1 MVDKRLFTL
10 VPGVRK
16 LVVGKIVFLWIGL
29 LADIALAA
37 SIVGIVAPLVRYAGN
52 DLAFAADVTE
62 FWTSVVMFLV
72 IAVVR
77 FVAHRLATKLGT
89 LAAERVKLGLRSAL
103 YRKMLSLGPSY
114 AQHTRTSDIVQLTGE
129 GVDQVQSFFESFLPQ
144 LGFAILAPLTLFA
157 VIAPINMPTAVTLLV
172 CAPLI
177 VIIVGL
183 IAMRTAKTFRKYW
196 GKYTDM
202 GAVFLDDLQ
211 GLETLKTFDADGRAA
226 EKMNREA
233 EEFRVMTMRVLQ
245 IQLRSLT
252 AMDVVAYGGAAAGIF
267 VAVWQFMHGGNQAF
281 GDLLVSE
288 PRLADPLLG
297 LSGVLFVILM
307 AVDFFLPLRQL
318 GSYFHVAM
326 NGMTS
331 SKRIFALLDVPG
343 PTYGT
348 QTLPA
353 VADLGVRAEA
363 LGFSYGDDNA
373 TPALRDVTLTMP
385 ARSLTAIVGA
395 SGSGKSTLA
404 ALISG
409 ELEGYTGSLR
419 FADGGKTVELRDCS
433 EDALMHA
440 VSIVGARSHLFAETL
455 RDNLLM
461 ANPNATDEELRRVL
475 ADAHILDFVDAQP
488 DGLDMRIEQD
498 AANLSGGQ
506 RQRIAVARALLRDTP
521 IMIFD
526 EATSSVDADSERLI
540 METVHKLA
548 EEKTVLLITHRLA
561 DAVAADD
568 IAVFADGACVEHG
581 THDELIAVDGTY
593 ATMFRAQTDVERVG
607 KRTGHAGIRYAQ
619 SAAEQLTEQTR
630 AAKGAGSVSPA
641 AAAASMPDK
650 SAKTDAP
657 REMSAMR
664 LIERLLGQVGS
675 LRPLMVVACAFGTLG
690 HVAATFLPVFGTMA
704 LFAAFG
710 KPVWGMSAGWAL
722 VLMVVCALIRGAMR
736 YCEQYMNHN
745 LAFRLLALFRAKMFA
760 ALRRL
765 APAKLAGK
773 GKGDLISM
781 VTTDVELLEIFFA
794 HTISPTVIAISTTLI
809 YTVALLF
816 LSPWFALLLVVAH
829 LFIGVVVPK
838 LFAGAL
844 HGVGGRIRRESA
856 RLDDMVLDDMHGLEQ
871 IIRFGQGEARLSR
884 IERSSRALWAQRVE
898 LSARNATYGGL
909 DHVIIVL
916 VSACAAFLTLALALT
931 TNADMASAVTALVLV
946 VSSFG
951 PTLALSA
958 LPASLTQ
965 TFASARRLFAL
976 TDETP
981 AVVERGT
988 LAPQYDGM
996 RMDDVTFAYDSAA
1009 SPVLD
1014 DVTLDVPVSGILGLQ
1029 GPSGRGKSTMLKLLM
1044 RYWDPQSGVI
1054 TLSGD
1059 ALPSVDAHTRRRLQ
1073 TMMSQETYLF
1083 DGSIANNLR
1092 IAKPD
1097 ANDDEIREALRKASA
1112 LQLVESLPQGVETSV
1127 GELGGRLSEGERQ
1140 RIGLARMF
1148 LRDARLYLFDEPTSR
1163 LDSLNEAYILQS
1175 INGLVEESG
1184 AAVVLVSHR
1193 ESTMKIADEVRVV

>member
-62 FWTSVVMFLV
+62 FWLSVVVFLV

-211 GLETLKTFDADGRAA
+211 GLETLKTFDADERAA
-226 EKMNREA
+226 ERMNREA
-233 EEFRVMTMRVLQ
+233 EEFRVMTMHVLQ

-343 PTYGT
+343 PQYGT

-353 VADLGVRAEA
+353 GADLGVRAES
-363 LGFSYGDDNA
+363 LGFAYGEDDSK
-373 TPALRDVTLTMP
+373 PALHDVTLTMP
-385 ARSLTAIVGA
+385 ARSLTAIVGE

-404 ALISG
+404 ALVAG

-419 FADGGKTVELRDCS
+419 FVDGGVTVELRDCS

-440 VSIVGARSHLFAETL
+440 VSIVGARSHLFAGTL

-461 ANPNATDEELRRVL
+461 AKPDATDEELRRAL
-475 ADAHILDFVDAQP
+475 ADAHILDFIDAQP

-540 METVHKLA
+540 METVHRLA
-548 EEKTVLLITHRLA
+548 KHKTVLLITHRLA

-568 IAVFADGACVEHG
+568 IAVFADGGCVEIG
-581 THDELIAVDGTY
+581 THDALIAADGVY
-593 ATMFRAQTDVERVG
+593 AMMFRAQQDVERVG
-607 KRTGHAGIRYAQ
+607 KRKEHSGIRYAQ
-619 SAAEQLTEQTR
+619 NPTPQSRAAESDGSDSPAVTAQ
-630 AAKGAGSVSPA
+630 AAK
-641 AAAASMPDK
+641 
-650 SAKTDAP
+650 KTTP
-657 REMSAMR
+657 HEEMSTMR
-664 LIERLLGQVGS
+664 LIGRLLGQVGS
-675 LRPLMVVACAFGTLG
+675 LRTLMVVACVFGTLG

-710 KPVWGMSAGWAL
+710 RPVWGMSAGWAL
-722 VLMVVCALIRGAMR
+722 ALMIVCALIRGAMR

-773 GKGDLISM
+773 GKGDLVSM

-844 HGVGGRIRRESA
+844 HGVGGRIRKESA

-871 IIRFGQGEARLSR
+871 IIRFDQGEARLSR

-916 VSACAAFLTLALALT
+916 VSAAAAFLTLALALT
-931 TNADMASAVTALVLV
+931 TTADMAAAVTALVLV

-976 TDETP
+976 MDETP
-981 AVVERGT
+981 AIVERGA

-996 RMDDVTFAYDSAA
+996 RMDGVTFAYGDGA
-1009 SPVLD
+1009 PVLD

-1044 RYWDPQSGVI
+1044 RYWDPQSGAV

-1059 ALPSVDAHTRRRLQ
+1059 TLPAVDAHARRRLQ

-1083 DGSIANNLR
+1083 DDTIAGNLR

-1097 ANDDEIREALRKASA
+1097 ASDDELHRALEQASIAA
-1112 LQLVESLPQGVETSV
+1112 LVDDLPDGMETRV
-1127 GELGGRLSEGERQ
+1127 GELGDRLSEGERQ

-1148 LRDARLYLFDEPTSR
+1148 LRDASLYLCDEPTSR

-1175 INGLVEESG
+1175 INALVEERD

-1193 ESTMKIADEVRVV
+1193 DSTMRIADETLRM

>member
-1 MVDKRLFTL
+1 MIDKRLFTL

-16 LVVGKIVFLWIGL
+16 LVIGKIVFLWIGL

-37 SIVGIVAPLVRYAGN
+37 SIVGIVAPLVRYSGDAR
-52 DLAFAADVTE
+52 AFAADVTE
-62 FWTSVVMFLV
+62 FWSSVFVFLV

-77 FVAHRLATKLGT
+77 FAAHRFATKLGT

-114 AQHTRTSDIVQLTGE
+114 AQHTRTSDVVQLTGE

-281 GDLLVSE
+281 GNLLVSE

-343 PTYGT
+343 PQYGT

-353 VADLGVRAEA
+353 GADLGVRAES
-363 LGFSYGDDNA
+363 LGFAYGEDDA
-373 TPALRDVTLTMP
+373 KPALHDVTLTMP
-385 ARSLTAIVGA
+385 ARSLTAIVGE

-404 ALISG
+404 ALIAG

-419 FADGGKTVELRDCS
+419 FVDGGATVELRDCS
-433 EDALMHA
+433 EDALMRA
-440 VSIVGARSHLFAETL
+440 VSIVGARSHLFAGTL

-461 ANPNATDEELRRVL
+461 AKPDATDEELRRAL
-475 ADAHILDFVDAQP
+475 ADAHILDFIDAQP

-548 EEKTVLLITHRLA
+548 EHKTVLLITHRLA
-561 DAVAADD
+561 DAIAADT
-568 IAVFADGACVEHG
+568 IAVFAEGGCVETD
-581 THDELIAVDGTY
+581 THDALIAADGVY
-593 ATMFRAQTDVERVG
+593 ATMFRTQQDVEQVG
-607 KRTGHAGIRYAQ
+607 KRKEHADIRYAQ
-619 SAAEQLTEQTR
+619 NLTEQSR
-630 AAKGAGSVSPA
+630 AAEADGSDDPA
-641 AAAASMPDK
+641 ATTQAAK
-650 SAKTDAP
+650 KNAP
-657 REMSAMR
+657 HEEISTMR
-664 LIERLLGQVGS
+664 LIGRLLGQVGS
-675 LRPLMVVACAFGTLG
+675 LRPLMIVACVFGTLG

-710 KPVWGMSAGWAL
+710 RPVWGMSAGWAL
-722 VLMVVCALIRGAMR
+722 ALMIVCALIRGAMR

-773 GKGDLISM
+773 GKGDLVSM

-844 HGVGGRIRRESA
+844 HGVGGRIRKESA

-976 TDETP
+976 MDETP
-981 AVVERGT
+981 AVVEHGT

-996 RMDDVTFAYDSAA
+996 RMDGVTFAYDSAA

-1044 RYWDPQSGVI
+1044 RYWDPQSGAV

-1059 ALPSVDAHTRRRLQ
+1059 ALPDVDAHTRRKLQ

-1083 DGSIANNLR
+1083 DGTIADNLR
-1092 IAKPD
+1092 IAAPD
-1097 ANDDEIREALRKASA
+1097 ATEDDIREALRKASV
-1112 LQLVESLPQGVETSV
+1112 LQLVNTLPQDVETPV

>member
-16 LVVGKIVFLWIGL
+16 LVIGKIVFLWIGL

-37 SIVGIVAPLVRYAGN
+37 SIVGIIAPLVRYAG
-52 DLAFAADVTE
+52 DDHMLAAQI
-62 FWTSVVMFLV
+62 WTAVAVFLV

-77 FVAHRLATKLGT
+77 LVAHRFATKLGT
-89 LAAERVKLGLRSAL
+89 LAAERVKLGLRSTL

-114 AQHTRTSDIVQLTGE
+114 AQHTRTSDVVQLAGE
-129 GVDQVQSFFESFLPQ
+129 GVDQVQSFFELFLPQ

-196 GKYTDM
+196 DKYTDM
-202 GAVFLDDLQ
+202 GSVFLDDLQ

-226 EKMNREA
+226 GKMNREA

-281 GDLLVSE
+281 GNLLGSS
-288 PRLADPLLG
+288 PHLADPLLG
-297 LSGVLFVILM
+297 LFGVLFVILM

-331 SKRIFALLDVPG
+331 SKRIFALLDVPE
-343 PTYGT
+343 PRYGT
-348 QTLPA
+348 RTLPA
-353 VADLGVRAEA
+353 GADLGVRAES
-363 LGFSYGDDNA
+363 LGFAYGEDDA
-373 TPALRDVTLTMP
+373 KPALRDVTLTMP
-385 ARSLTAIVGA
+385 ARSLTAIVGE

-404 ALISG
+404 ALVAG

-419 FADGGKTVELRDCS
+419 FVDGGATVELRDCS

-440 VSIVGARSHLFAETL
+440 VSIVGARSHLFAGTL

-461 ANPNATDEELRRVL
+461 AKPDAADEELRRAL

-488 DGLDMRIEQD
+488 DGLDMRIEQG

-540 METVHKLA
+540 MKTVHKLA
-548 EEKTVLLITHRLA
+548 ANKTVLLITHRLA
-561 DAVAADD
+561 DAIAADR
-568 IAVFADGACVEHG
+568 IAVFADGGCVETG
-581 THDELIAVDGTY
+581 THDAFITADGVY
-593 ATMFRAQTDVERVG
+593 ATMFRTQQDVEQVG
-607 KRTGHAGIRYAQ
+607 KRKEHAGIRYAQ
-619 SAAEQLTEQTR
+619 DTATQHMSAQNMPAQHSV
-630 AAKGAGSVSPA
+630 AAKQ
-641 AAAASMPDK
+641 
-650 SAKTDAP
+650 DAP
-657 REMSAMR
+657 HERTSTMR
-664 LIERLLGQVGS
+664 LIGRLLGQVGS
-675 LRPLMVVACAFGTLG
+675 LRPLMIVACVFGTLG

-704 LFAAFG
+704 LFAAYG
-710 KPVWGMSAGWAL
+710 RPVWGMSAGWAL
-722 VLMVVCALIRGAMR
+722 ALMVVCALIRGAMR

-773 GKGDLISM
+773 GKGDLVSM

-829 LFIGVVVPK
+829 LLIGVVVPK

-844 HGVGGRIRRESA
+844 HGVGGRIRKESA
-856 RLDDMVLDDMHGLEQ
+856 RLNDMVLDDMHGLEQ

-916 VSACAAFLTLALALT
+916 VSAAAAFLTLALALT
-931 TNADMASAVTALVLV
+931 TNADMTAAVTALVLV

-976 TDETP
+976 MDETP
-981 AVVERGT
+981 AVVEHGT

-1044 RYWDPQSGVI
+1044 RYWDPQSGAV

-1059 ALPSVDAHTRRRLQ
+1059 TLPTVDAHARRRLQ
-1073 TMMSQETYLF
+1073 TMMSQEAYLF
-1083 DGSIANNLR
+1083 DGTIADNLR
-1092 IAKPD
+1092 IAAPEASD
-1097 ANDDEIREALRKASA
+1097 GEIREALRKASV
-1112 LQLVESLPQGVETSV
+1112 LRLVDSLPQGVETPV

>member
-10 VPGVRK
+10 VPGVRR
-16 LVVGKIVFLWIGL
+16 LVIAKIVWLWVGL

-37 SIVGIVAPLVRYAGN
+37 SLVMIVAPLVGRHGP
-52 DLAFAADVTE
+52 
-62 FWTSVVMFLV
+62 
-72 IAVVR
+72 IAVPASDIWAWIAVFAVTAIIR
-77 FVAHRLATKLGT
+77 FVAHRFATALGT

-114 AQHTRTSDIVQLTGE
+114 AQHTRTSDVVQLTGE

-281 GDLLVSE
+281 GNLLVSE

-343 PTYGT
+343 PQYGT

-353 VADLGVRAEA
+353 GADLGVRAES
-363 LGFSYGDDNA
+363 LGFAYGEDDA
-373 TPALRDVTLTMP
+373 KPALHDVTLTMP
-385 ARSLTAIVGA
+385 ARSLTAIVGE

-404 ALISG
+404 ALIAG

-419 FADGGKTVELRDCS
+419 FVDGGATVELRDCS
-433 EDALMHA
+433 EDALMRA
-440 VSIVGARSHLFAETL
+440 VSIVGARSHLFAGTL

-461 ANPNATDEELRRVL
+461 AKPDATDEELRRAL
-475 ADAHILDFVDAQP
+475 ADAHILDFIDAQP

-548 EEKTVLLITHRLA
+548 EHKTVLLITHRLA
-561 DAVAADD
+561 DAIAADT
-568 IAVFADGACVEHG
+568 IAVFAEGGCVETD
-581 THDELIAVDGTY
+581 THDALIAADGVY
-593 ATMFRAQTDVERVG
+593 ATMFRTQQDVEQVG
-607 KRTGHAGIRYAQ
+607 KRKEHADIRYAQ
-619 SAAEQLTEQTR
+619 NLTEQSR
-630 AAKGAGSVSPA
+630 AAEADGSDDPA
-641 AAAASMPDK
+641 ATTQAAK
-650 SAKTDAP
+650 KNAP
-657 REMSAMR
+657 HEEISTMR
-664 LIERLLGQVGS
+664 LIGRLLGQVGS
-675 LRPLMVVACAFGTLG
+675 LRPLMIVACVFGTLG

-710 KPVWGMSAGWAL
+710 RPVWGMSAGWAL
-722 VLMVVCALIRGAMR
+722 ALMIVCALIRGAMR

-773 GKGDLISM
+773 GKGDLVSM

-844 HGVGGRIRRESA
+844 HGVGGRIRKESA

-976 TDETP
+976 MDETP
-981 AVVERGT
+981 AVVEHGT

-996 RMDDVTFAYDSAA
+996 RMDGVTFAYDSAA

-1044 RYWDPQSGVI
+1044 RYWDPQSGAV

-1059 ALPSVDAHTRRRLQ
+1059 ALPDVDAHTRRKLQ

-1083 DGSIANNLR
+1083 DGTIADNLR
-1092 IAKPD
+1092 IAAPD
-1097 ANDDEIREALRKASA
+1097 ATEDDIREALRKASV
-1112 LQLVESLPQGVETSV
+1112 LQLVNTLPQGVDTPV

>member
-16 LVVGKIVFLWIGL
+16 LVIGKIVFLWIGL

-37 SIVGIVAPLVRYAGN
+37 SIVGIIAPLVRYAG
-52 DLAFAADVTE
+52 DDHMLAAQI
-62 FWTSVVMFLV
+62 WTAVAVFLV

-77 FVAHRLATKLGT
+77 FVAHRFATKLGT
-89 LAAERVKLGLRSAL
+89 LAAERVKLGLRSTL

-114 AQHTRTSDIVQLTGE
+114 AQHTRTSDVVQLTGE
-129 GVDQVQSFFESFLPQ
+129 GVDQVQSFFELFLPQ

-202 GAVFLDDLQ
+202 GSVFLDDLQ

-233 EEFRVMTMRVLQ
+233 DEFRVMTMRVLQ

-252 AMDVVAYGGAAAGIF
+252 AMDIVVYGGAAAGIF
-267 VAVWQFMHGGNQAF
+267 VAVWQFMHGGDQVF
-281 GDLLVSE
+281 GNLLGSS
-288 PRLADPLLG
+288 PHLADPLLG
-297 LSGVLFVILM
+297 LFGVLFVILM

-331 SKRIFALLDVPG
+331 SKRIFALLEVPE
-343 PTYGT
+343 PRYGT
-348 QTLPA
+348 RTLPA
-353 VADLGVRAEA
+353 GADLGVRAES
-363 LGFSYGDDNA
+363 LGFAYGEDDA
-373 TPALRDVTLTMP
+373 KPALRDVTLTMP
-385 ARSLTAIVGA
+385 ARSLTAIVGE

-404 ALISG
+404 ALVAG

-419 FADGGKTVELRDCS
+419 FVDGGATVELRDCS

-440 VSIVGARSHLFAETL
+440 VSIVGARSHLFAGTL

-461 ANPNATDEELRRVL
+461 AKPDATDEELRRAL

-540 METVHKLA
+540 METVRKLA
-548 EEKTVLLITHRLA
+548 AHKTVLLITHRLA
-561 DAVAADD
+561 DAIAADR
-568 IAVFADGACVEHG
+568 IAVFADGGCVESG
-581 THDELIAVDGTY
+581 THDELIAADGVY
-593 ATMFRAQTDVERVG
+593 ATMFRTQQDVEQVG
-607 KRTGHAGIRYAQ
+607 KRKEHAGIRYAQ
-619 SAAEQLTEQTR
+619 NLTPQSR
-630 AAKGAGSVSPA
+630 AADADSSDSPA
-641 AAAASMPDK
+641 VTTQAAK
-650 SAKTDAP
+650 QDAP
-657 REMSAMR
+657 HERTSTMR
-664 LIERLLGQVGS
+664 LIGRLLGQVGS
-675 LRPLMVVACAFGTLG
+675 LRPLMIVACVFGTLG

-704 LFAAFG
+704 LFAAYG
-710 KPVWGMSAGWAL
+710 RPVWGMSAGWAL
-722 VLMVVCALIRGAMR
+722 ALMVVCALIRGAMR
-736 YCEQYMNHN
+736 YYEQYMNHN

-773 GKGDLISM
+773 GKGDLVSM

-816 LSPWFALLLVVAH
+816 LSPWFALLLVAAH
-829 LFIGVVVPK
+829 LLIGVVVPK
-838 LFAGAL
+838 LFADSL
-844 HGVGGRIRRESA
+844 HGVGGRIRKESA

-871 IIRFGQGEARLSR
+871 IIRFGQGEERLFR

-916 VSACAAFLTLALALT
+916 VSAVAAFLTLALAMT
-931 TNADMASAVTALVLV
+931 THADMAAAVTALVLV

-976 TDETP
+976 MDETP
-981 AVVERGT
+981 AVVEHGT

-996 RMDDVTFAYDSAA
+996 RMEDVTFAYDSAA
-1009 SPVLD
+1009 APVLD

-1044 RYWDPQSGVI
+1044 RYWDPQSGVV

-1059 ALPSVDAHTRRRLQ
+1059 TLPAVDAHARRRLQ

-1083 DGSIANNLR
+1083 DGTIADNLR
-1092 IAKPD
+1092 IAAPE

-1112 LQLVESLPQGVETSV
+1112 LRLVESLPQGVETPV

>member
-1 MVDKRLFTL
+1 MIDKRLFTL

-16 LVVGKIVFLWIGL
+16 LVIGKIVFLWIGL

-37 SIVGIVAPLVRYAGN
+37 SIVGIVAPLVRYSGDAR
-52 DLAFAADVTE
+52 AFAADVTE
-62 FWTSVVMFLV
+62 FWSSVFVFLV

-77 FVAHRLATKLGT
+77 FAAHRFATKLGT

-114 AQHTRTSDIVQLTGE
+114 AQHTRTSDVVQLTGE

-281 GDLLVSE
+281 GNLLVSE

-343 PTYGT
+343 PQYGT

-353 VADLGVRAEA
+353 GADLGVRAES
-363 LGFSYGDDNA
+363 LGFAYGEDDA
-373 TPALRDVTLTMP
+373 KPALHDVTLTMP
-385 ARSLTAIVGA
+385 ARSLTAIVGE

-404 ALISG
+404 ALIAG

-419 FADGGKTVELRDCS
+419 FVDGGATVELRDCS
-433 EDALMHA
+433 EDALMRA
-440 VSIVGARSHLFAETL
+440 VSIVGARSHLFAGTL

-461 ANPNATDEELRRVL
+461 AKPDATDEELRRAL
-475 ADAHILDFVDAQP
+475 ADAHILDFIDAQP

-548 EEKTVLLITHRLA
+548 EHKTVLLITHRLA
-561 DAVAADD
+561 DAIAADT
-568 IAVFADGACVEHG
+568 IAVFAEGGCVETD
-581 THDELIAVDGTY
+581 THDALIAADGVY
-593 ATMFRAQTDVERVG
+593 ATMFRTQQDVEQVG
-607 KRTGHAGIRYAQ
+607 KRKEHADIRYAQ
-619 SAAEQLTEQTR
+619 NLTEQSR
-630 AAKGAGSVSPA
+630 AAEADGSDDPA
-641 AAAASMPDK
+641 ATTQAAK
-650 SAKTDAP
+650 KNAP
-657 REMSAMR
+657 HEEISTMR
-664 LIERLLGQVGS
+664 LIGRLLGQVGS
-675 LRPLMVVACAFGTLG
+675 LRPLMIVACVFGTLG

-710 KPVWGMSAGWAL
+710 RPVWGMSAGWAL
-722 VLMVVCALIRGAMR
+722 ALMIVCALIRGAMR

-773 GKGDLISM
+773 GKGDLVSM

-844 HGVGGRIRRESA
+844 HGVGGRIRKESA

-976 TDETP
+976 MDETP
-981 AVVERGT
+981 AVVEHGT

-996 RMDDVTFAYDSAA
+996 RMDGVTFAYDSAA

-1044 RYWDPQSGVI
+1044 RYWDPQSGAV

-1059 ALPSVDAHTRRRLQ
+1059 ALPDVDAHTRRKLQ

-1083 DGSIANNLR
+1083 DGTIADNLR
-1092 IAKPD
+1092 IAAPD
-1097 ANDDEIREALRKASA
+1097 ATDDDIREALRKASV
-1112 LQLVESLPQGVETSV
+1112 LQLVNTLPQDVETPV

>member
-1 MVDKRLFTL
+1 MIDKRLFTL
-10 VPGVRK
+10 VPGVRR
-16 LVVGKIVFLWIGL
+16 LFIAKIVWLWVGL

-37 SIVGIVAPLVRYAGN
+37 RLVMIVAPLVGYHG
-52 DLAFAADVTE
+52 
-62 FWTSVVMFLV
+62 S
-72 IAVVR
+72 IAVVVSDIWMWVAVFIVVAIVR
-77 FVAHRLATKLGT
+77 FVAHRFATALGT
-89 LAAERVKLGLRSAL
+89 KAAERVKLGLRSAL
-103 YRKMLSLGPSY
+103 YRKMLRLGPSY
-114 AQHTRTSDIVQLTGE
+114 AQHTRTSDVVQLTGE
-129 GVDQVQSFFESFLPQ
+129 GVDQIQSFFELFLPQ
-144 LGFAILAPLTLFA
+144 LGYAILAPLTLFA

-211 GLETLKTFDADGRAA
+211 GLETLKTFDADDRAA

-267 VAVWQFMHGGNQAF
+267 VAVWQFMHAGHSAF
-281 GDLLVSE
+281 GVLPDACSVFDG
-288 PRLADPLLG
+288 PVLG
-297 LSGVLFVILM
+297 VAGVLFVILM
-307 AVDFFLPLRQL
+307 SVDFFLPLRQL

-331 SKRIFALLDVPG
+331 SKRIFALLDIPE
-343 PTYGT
+343 PAYGT
-348 QTLPA
+348 KALPA
-353 VADLGVRAEA
+353 HGTFGVRARV
-363 LGFSYGDDNA
+363 LGFAYQDTEGA
-373 TPALRDVTLTMP
+373 QALKDVTIDVP
-385 ARSLTAIVGA
+385 ERSLTAIVGE
-395 SGSGKSTLA
+395 SGSGKSTFA
-404 ALISG
+404 ALVAG
-409 ELEGYTGSLR
+409 ELEGYTGSLAFVDNR
-419 FADGGKTVELRDCS
+419 GTYELKDCS
-433 EDALMHA
+433 ENALINA
-440 VSIVGARSHLFAETL
+440 VSIVGARSHLFTGTL

-461 ANPNATDEELRRVL
+461 AKPDADDGELRRAL
-475 ADAHILDFVDAQP
+475 ADAHILDFVDVQP
-488 DGLDMRIEQD
+488 AGLDMRIEQD

-506 RQRIAVARALLRDTP
+506 RQRIAVALALLRDTP
-521 IMIFD
+521 VMVFD

-540 METVHKLA
+540 IETVHKLA
-548 EEKTVLLITHRLA
+548 AHKTVLLITHRLA
-561 DAVAADD
+561 DAVDADR
-568 IAVFADGACVEHG
+568 IIVFDGGTCVETG
-581 THDELIAVDGTY
+581 THAELANAGSTY
-593 ATMFRAQTDVERVG
+593 ATMFRAQMDVERVG
-607 KRTGHAGIRYAQ
+607 KRDGAHTGIRYASQ
-619 SAAEQLTEQTR
+619 DADVRMR
-630 AAKGAGSVSPA
+630 ADVSGTGASETTA
-641 AAAASMPDK
+641 DADARATAHEDMPTSK
-650 SAKTDAP
+650 
-657 REMSAMR
+657 
-664 LIERLLGQVGS
+664 LIGRLLGQVGA
-675 LRPLMVVACAFGTLG
+675 LRPLMIIACVFGTIG
-690 HVAATFLPVFGTMA
+690 HVAATFLPVFGTIA

-710 KPVWGMSAGWAL
+710 RPVWGMSVGWAL
-722 VLMVVCALIRGAMR
+722 ALMVVCALIRGAMR

-745 LAFRLLALFRAKMFA
+745 LAFRLLALFRGKMFA

-773 GKGDLISM
+773 GKGDLVSM
-781 VTTDVELLEIFFA
+781 VTTDVEFLEIFFA

-816 LSPWFALLLVVAH
+816 LSPWFALLLVIAH
-829 LFIGVVVPK
+829 LLIGVVVPK

-844 HGVGGRIRRESA
+844 HGVGARLREESA
-856 RLDDMVLDDMHGLEQ
+856 KLDDIVLDDMHGLEQ
-871 IIRFGQGEARLSR
+871 IIRFGQGETRLAR
-884 IERSSRALWAQRVE
+884 IDASSRALWKQRVE
-898 LSARNATYGGL
+898 LSARNATYGGI
-909 DHVIIVL
+909 DHVIIVF
-916 VSACAAFLTLALALT
+916 VSAAAAFLTLALALT
-931 TNADMASAVTALVLV
+931 TDADIAAAVTALALV

-951 PTLALSA
+951 PTLALSV

-976 TDETP
+976 MDEAP

-988 LAPQYDGM
+988 DVVDYDGM
-996 RMDDVTFAYDSAA
+996 RMSDVTFGYGDA
-1009 SPVLD
+1009 PVLD

-1044 RYWDPQSGVI
+1044 RYWDPQSGVVA
-1054 TLSGD
+1054 LSGD
-1059 ALPSVDAHTRRRLQ
+1059 ALPDVDAHTRRRLQ

-1083 DGSIANNLR
+1083 DGTIADNLR
-1092 IAKPD
+1092 IAAPGATD
-1097 ANDDEIREALRKASA
+1097 GDIREALRKASV
-1112 LQLVESLPQGVETSV
+1112 LGLVDTLPQGIDTPV

>member
-16 LVVGKIVFLWIGL
+16 LVIGKIVFLWIGL

-37 SIVGIVAPLVRYAGN
+37 SIVGIVAPLVRYSGDAR
-52 DLAFAADVTE
+52 AFAEDVTE
-62 FWTSVVMFLV
+62 FWSSVVVFLV

-77 FVAHRLATKLGT
+77 FVAHGFATKLGT

-114 AQHTRTSDIVQLTGE
+114 AQHTRTSDVVQLTGE

-211 GLETLKTFDADGRAA
+211 GLETLKTFDADERAA
-226 EKMNREA
+226 ERMNREA
-233 EEFRVMTMRVLQ
+233 EEFRVMTMHVLQ

-343 PTYGT
+343 PQYGT

-353 VADLGVRAEA
+353 GADLGVRAES
-363 LGFSYGDDNA
+363 LGFAYGEDDSK
-373 TPALRDVTLTMP
+373 PALHDVTLTMA

-404 ALISG
+404 ALVAG

-419 FADGGKTVELRDCS
+419 FVDGGATVELRDCS

-440 VSIVGARSHLFAETL
+440 VSIVGARSHLFAGTL

-461 ANPNATDEELRRVL
+461 AKPDATDEELRRAL
-475 ADAHILDFVDAQP
+475 ADAHILDFIDAQP

-540 METVHKLA
+540 METVHRLA
-548 EEKTVLLITHRLA
+548 KHKTVLLITHRLA

-568 IAVFADGACVEHG
+568 IAVFGVVAVGQGEQDRVAGGAFHERADGAFVGAPADQVALPMAGHG
-581 THDELIAVDGTY
+581 PVGDLGGPFVDHDHRFAKARTPASPLAARAAHGAAPSQRLGEILSQFARALHVDGLVDRLV
-593 ATMFRAQTDVERVG
+593 ACSHGFIIGEVEEHAPADLFGAPVAFQSGGHVSRAGRCRVG
-607 KRTGHAGIRYAQ
+607 SCAAWAPACGRWRARPRRPGPGRRSRCARPRSS
-619 SAAEQLTEQTR
+619 SAPIWR
-630 AAKGAGSVSPA
+630 AW
-641 AAAASMPDK
+641 
-650 SAKTDAP
+650 
-657 REMSAMR
+657 RR
-664 LIERLLGQVGS
+664 HRHGS
-675 LRPLMVVACAFGTLG
+675 LPCAQRTNPPTASRRPGARACGPDARPLPCA
-690 HVAATFLPVFGTMA
+690 
-704 LFAAFG
+704 
-710 KPVWGMSAGWAL
+710 
-722 VLMVVCALIRGAMR
+722 
-736 YCEQYMNHN
+736 
-745 LAFRLLALFRAKMFA
+745 
-760 ALRRL
+760 
-765 APAKLAGK
+765 
-773 GKGDLISM
+773 D
-781 VTTDVELLEIFFA
+781 
-794 HTISPTVIAISTTLI
+794 
-809 YTVALLF
+809 
-816 LSPWFALLLVVAH
+816 
-829 LFIGVVVPK
+829 
-838 LFAGAL
+838 
-844 HGVGGRIRRESA
+844 
-856 RLDDMVLDDMHGLEQ
+856 
-871 IIRFGQGEARLSR
+871 
-884 IERSSRALWAQRVE
+884 
-898 LSARNATYGGL
+898 
-909 DHVIIVL
+909 
-916 VSACAAFLTLALALT
+916 
-931 TNADMASAVTALVLV
+931 
-946 VSSFG
+946 
-951 PTLALSA
+951 
-958 LPASLTQ
+958 
-965 TFASARRLFAL
+965 
-976 TDETP
+976 
-981 AVVERGT
+981 
-988 LAPQYDGM
+988 
-996 RMDDVTFAYDSAA
+996 
-1009 SPVLD
+1009 
-1014 DVTLDVPVSGILGLQ
+1014 
-1029 GPSGRGKSTMLKLLM
+1029 
-1044 RYWDPQSGVI
+1044 
-1054 TLSGD
+1054 
-1059 ALPSVDAHTRRRLQ
+1059 
-1073 TMMSQETYLF
+1073 
-1083 DGSIANNLR
+1083 
-1092 IAKPD
+1092 
-1097 ANDDEIREALRKASA
+1097 
-1112 LQLVESLPQGVETSV
+1112 
-1127 GELGGRLSEGERQ
+1127 
-1140 RIGLARMF
+1140 
-1148 LRDARLYLFDEPTSR
+1148 
-1163 LDSLNEAYILQS
+1163 
-1175 INGLVEESG
+1175 
-1184 AAVVLVSHR
+1184 
-1193 ESTMKIADEVRVV
+1193 

>member
-37 SIVGIVAPLVRYAGN
+37 SIVGIIAPLVRYAGN

-62 FWTSVVMFLV
+62 FWLSVVVFLV

-267 VAVWQFMHGGNQAF
+267 VAVWQFMCGGNQAF

-353 VADLGVRAEA
+353 DTDLGVRAEA
-363 LGFSYGDDNA
+363 LGFAYGSDDTA
-373 TPALRDVTLTMP
+373 KSALHDVTLTMA

-404 ALISG
+404 ALIAG
-409 ELEGYTGSLR
+409 ELEGYSGSLR
-419 FADGGKTVELRDCS
+419 FVAGDTTVELRDCS

-440 VSIVGARSHLFAETL
+440 VSIVGARSHLFAGTL

-461 ANPNATDEELRRVL
+461 AKPDATDDELRRAL
-475 ADAHILDFVDAQP
+475 ADAHILDFIDAQP

-548 EEKTVLLITHRLA
+548 AHKTVLLITHRLA

-568 IAVFADGACVEHG
+568 IAVFADGGCVEIG
-581 THDELIAVDGTY
+581 THDELIAADGTY
-593 ATMFRAQTDVERVG
+593 ATMFRVQTDVERVG
-607 KRTGHAGIRYAQ
+607 KRRRHTGIRYAQ
-619 SAAEQLTEQTR
+619 SAVEQHVAKSGGS
-630 AAKGAGSVSPA
+630 AAVASTPA
-641 AAAASMPDK
+641 AERTDQSEQQ
-650 SAKTDAP
+650 DAP
-657 REMSAMR
+657 REMSTMR
-664 LIERLLGQVGS
+664 LIGRLLGQVGS
-675 LRPLMVVACAFGTLG
+675 LRPLMVVACVFGTLG

-710 KPVWGMSAGWAL
+710 RPVWGMSVGWAL
-722 VLMVVCALIRGAMR
+722 ALMVICALIRGAMR

-773 GKGDLISM
+773 GKGDLVSM

-844 HGVGGRIRRESA
+844 HGVGGRIRKESA

-909 DHVIIVL
+909 DHAIIVL
-916 VSACAAFLTLALALT
+916 VSAAAAFLTLALALT

-976 TDETP
+976 MDETP
-981 AVVERGT
+981 AVVEHGT

-996 RMDDVTFAYDSAA
+996 RMDGVTFAYGDGA
-1009 SPVLD
+1009 PVLN

-1044 RYWDPQSGVI
+1044 RYWDPQSGAV

-1059 ALPSVDAHTRRRLQ
+1059 ALPAVDAHARRRLQ

-1083 DGSIANNLR
+1083 DGTIADNLR
-1092 IAKPD
+1092 ISAPEASD
-1097 ANDDEIREALRKASA
+1097 GEIREALRKASV
-1112 LQLVESLPQGVETSV
+1112 LRLVESLPQGVETPV

>member
-16 LVVGKIVFLWIGL
+16 LVIGKVVFLWIGL

-37 SIVGIVAPLVRYAGN
+37 SIVGIVASLVRYAGN
-52 DLAFAADVTE
+52 DPAFAADVTE
-62 FWTSVVMFLV
+62 LWPSVVMFLV

-77 FVAHRLATKLGT
+77 FVAHGFAMKLGT

-114 AQHTRTSDIVQLTGE
+114 AQHTRTSDVVQLTGE

-157 VIAPINMPTAVTLLV
+157 VIAPVNMPTAVTLLV

-281 GDLLVSE
+281 GDLFVST

-331 SKRIFALLDVPG
+331 SKRIFALLDVPE
-343 PTYGT
+343 PQYGA

-353 VADLGVRAEA
+353 GADLGVRAES
-363 LGFSYGDDNA
+363 LGFAYGEDDA
-373 TPALRDVTLTMP
+373 KPALHDVTLTMP
-385 ARSLTAIVGA
+385 ARSLTAIVGE

-404 ALISG
+404 ALVAG

-419 FADGGKTVELRDCS
+419 FVDGNATVELRDCS

-440 VSIVGARSHLFAETL
+440 VSIVGARSHLFAGTL

-461 ANPNATDEELRRVL
+461 AKPDATDEELRRAL
-475 ADAHILDFVDAQP
+475 ADAHILDFIDAQS
-488 DGLDMRIEQD
+488 DGLDMRVEQD

-506 RQRIAVARALLRDTP
+506 RQRVAVARALLLDTP

-548 EEKTVLLITHRLA
+548 EHKTVLLITHRLA
-561 DAVAADD
+561 DAVAADN
-568 IAVFADGACVEHG
+568 IAVFADGGCVETG
-581 THDELIAVDGTY
+581 AHDALIAADGVY
-593 ATMFRAQTDVERVG
+593 ATMFRTQQDVEQVG
-607 KRTGHAGIRYAQ
+607 KRKEYAGIRYAQ
-619 SAAEQLTEQTR
+619 DMTAQSRAVQADGSDSPAPTTQ
-630 AAKGAGSVSPA
+630 AAK
-641 AAAASMPDK
+641 K
-650 SAKTDAP
+650 DAP
-657 REMSAMR
+657 HEEMSTMR
-664 LIERLLGQVGS
+664 LIGRLLGQVGS
-675 LRPLMVVACAFGTLG
+675 LRPLMIVACVFGTLG

-710 KPVWGMSAGWAL
+710 RPVWGMGAGWAL
-722 VLMVVCALIRGAMR
+722 ALMIVCALIRGAMR

-773 GKGDLISM
+773 GKGDLVSM

-829 LFIGVVVPK
+829 LLIGVVVPK

-844 HGVGGRIRRESA
+844 HGVGGRIRKESA

-916 VSACAAFLTLALALT
+916 VSAAAAFLTLALALT
-931 TNADMASAVTALVLV
+931 TNADMTAALTALVLV

-976 TDETP
+976 MDETP

-996 RMDDVTFAYDSAA
+996 RMDDVTFAYGDGA
-1009 SPVLD
+1009 PVLD

-1044 RYWDPQSGVI
+1044 RYWDPQSGVV

-1059 ALPSVDAHTRRRLQ
+1059 PLPAVDAHARRRLQ

-1083 DGSIANNLR
+1083 DGTIADNLR
-1092 IAKPD
+1092 IAAPEASD
-1097 ANDDEIREALRKASA
+1097 GEIREALRKASV
-1112 LQLVESLPQGVETSV
+1112 LRLVEGLPQGVGTPV

-1193 ESTMKIADEVRVV
+1193 ESTMKIADEVRVM

>member
-16 LVVGKIVFLWIGL
+16 LVIGKIVFLWIGL

-37 SIVGIVAPLVRYAGN
+37 SIVGIIAPLVRYAG
-52 DLAFAADVTE
+52 DDHMLAAQI
-62 FWTSVVMFLV
+62 WTAVAVFVV

-77 FVAHRLATKLGT
+77 FVAHRFATKLGT
-89 LAAERVKLGLRSAL
+89 LAAERVKLGLRSTL

-114 AQHTRTSDIVQLTGE
+114 AQHTRTSDVVQLAGE
-129 GVDQVQSFFESFLPQ
+129 GVDQVQSFFELFLPQ

-196 GKYTDM
+196 DKYTDM
-202 GAVFLDDLQ
+202 GSVFLDDLQ

-226 EKMNREA
+226 GKMNREA

-281 GDLLVSE
+281 GNLLGSS
-288 PRLADPLLG
+288 PHLADPLLG
-297 LSGVLFVILM
+297 LFGVLFVILM

-331 SKRIFALLDVPG
+331 SKRIFALLDVPE
-343 PTYGT
+343 PRYGT
-348 QTLPA
+348 RTLPA
-353 VADLGVRAEA
+353 GADLGVRAES
-363 LGFSYGDDNA
+363 LGFAYGEDDA
-373 TPALRDVTLTMP
+373 KPALRDVTLTMP
-385 ARSLTAIVGA
+385 ARSLTAIVGE

-404 ALISG
+404 ALVAG

-419 FADGGKTVELRDCS
+419 FVDGGATVELRDCS

-440 VSIVGARSHLFAETL
+440 VSIVGARSHLFAGTL

-461 ANPNATDEELRRVL
+461 AKPDAADEELRRAL

-488 DGLDMRIEQD
+488 DGLDMRIEQG

-540 METVHKLA
+540 MKTVHKLA
-548 EEKTVLLITHRLA
+548 ANKTVLLITHRLA
-561 DAVAADD
+561 DAIAADR
-568 IAVFADGACVEHG
+568 IAVFADGGCVETG
-581 THDELIAVDGTY
+581 THDAFITADGVY
-593 ATMFRAQTDVERVG
+593 ATMFRTQQDVEQVG
-607 KRTGHAGIRYAQ
+607 KRKEHAGIRYAQ
-619 SAAEQLTEQTR
+619 NLTPQSR
-630 AAKGAGSVSPA
+630 AADADSSDSPA
-641 AAAASMPDK
+641 VTTQAAK
-650 SAKTDAP
+650 QDAP
-657 REMSAMR
+657 HERTSTMR
-664 LIERLLGQVGS
+664 LIGRLLGQVGS
-675 LRPLMVVACAFGTLG
+675 LRPLMIVACVFGTLG

-704 LFAAFG
+704 LFAAYG
-710 KPVWGMSAGWAL
+710 RPVWGMSAGWAL
-722 VLMVVCALIRGAMR
+722 ALMVVCALIRGAMR

-773 GKGDLISM
+773 GKGDLVSM

-816 LSPWFALLLVVAH
+816 LSPWFALLLVAAH
-829 LFIGVVVPK
+829 LLIGVVVPK
-838 LFAGAL
+838 LFADSL
-844 HGVGGRIRRESA
+844 HGVGGRIRKESA

-871 IIRFGQGEARLSR
+871 IIRFGQGEERLFR

-916 VSACAAFLTLALALT
+916 VSAVAAFLTLALAMT
-931 TNADMASAVTALVLV
+931 THADMAAAVTALVLV

-976 TDETP
+976 MDETP
-981 AVVERGT
+981 AVVEHGT

-996 RMDDVTFAYDSAA
+996 RMEDVTFAYDSAA
-1009 SPVLD
+1009 APVLD

-1044 RYWDPQSGVI
+1044 RYWDPQSGVV

-1059 ALPSVDAHTRRRLQ
+1059 TLPAVDAHARRRLQ

-1083 DGSIANNLR
+1083 DGTIADNLR
-1092 IAKPD
+1092 IAAPE

-1112 LQLVESLPQGVETSV
+1112 LRLVESLPQGVETPV

-1184 AAVVLVSHR
+1184 AAVILVSHR

>member
-10 VPGVRK
+10 VPGVRR
-16 LVVGKIVFLWIGL
+16 LVIAKIVWLWVGL

-37 SIVGIVAPLVRYAGN
+37 SLVMIVAPLVGRHGP
-52 DLAFAADVTE
+52 
-62 FWTSVVMFLV
+62 
-72 IAVVR
+72 IAVPASDIWAWIAVFAVTAIIR
-77 FVAHRLATKLGT
+77 FVAHRFATALGT
-89 LAAERVKLGLRSAL
+89 KAAERVKLGLRSAL
-103 YRKMLSLGPSY
+103 YRKMLRLGPSY
-114 AQHTRTSDIVQLTGE
+114 AQHTRTSDVVQLTGE
-129 GVDQVQSFFESFLPQ
+129 GVDQIQSFFELFLPQ
-144 LGFAILAPLTLFA
+144 LGYAILAPLTLFA
-157 VIAPINMPTAVTLLV
+157 VIAPINMPTAATLLV

-211 GLETLKTFDADGRAA
+211 GLETLKTFDADDRAA
-226 EKMNREA
+226 GKMNREA

-267 VAVWQFMHGGNQAF
+267 VTVWQFMHAGHSAF
-281 GDLLVSE
+281 GVLPGACSVFDG
-288 PRLADPLLG
+288 PMLG
-297 LSGVLFVILM
+297 VAGVLFVILIS
-307 AVDFFLPLRQL
+307 VDFFLPLRQL

-331 SKRIFALLDVPG
+331 SKRIFALLDLPE
-343 PTYGT
+343 PAYGAK
-348 QTLPA
+348 TLPA
-353 VADLGVRAEA
+353 HGTFGVRARA
-363 LGFSYGDDNA
+363 LGFAYQDTEDA
-373 TPALRDVTLTMP
+373 QALKDVTIDVP
-385 ARSLTAIVGA
+385 ERSLTAIVGE
-395 SGSGKSTLA
+395 SGSGKSTFA
-404 ALISG
+404 ALVAG
-409 ELEGYTGSLR
+409 ELEGYTGSL
-419 FADGGKTVELRDCS
+419 ALTNGDETYELKDCS
-433 EDALMHA
+433 ENALINA
-440 VSIVGARSHLFAETL
+440 VSIVGARSHLFAGTL

-461 ANPNATDEELRRVL
+461 AKPDADDGELRCAL
-475 ADAHILDFVDAQP
+475 ADAHILDFIDAQP
-488 DGLDMRIEQD
+488 AGLDMRIEQD

-521 IMIFD
+521 VMVFD

-540 METVHKLA
+540 IETVHKLA
-548 EEKTVLLITHRLA
+548 ARKTVLLITHRLA
-561 DAVAADD
+561 DAVAADNIVVFEHGMRVETGTHD
-568 IAVFADGACVEHG
+568 ALIAADGA
-581 THDELIAVDGTY
+581 Y
-593 ATMFRAQTDVERVG
+593 ATMFRAQTNVERVG
-607 KRTGHAGIRYAQ
+607 KRGAHTGIRYASQ
-619 SAAEQLTEQTR
+619 DADVRMR
-630 AAKGAGSVSPA
+630 ADVSGTGASETTADADVRA
-641 AAAASMPDK
+641 TAHEDMPT
-650 SAKTDAP
+650 S
-657 REMSAMR
+657 E
-664 LIERLLGQVGS
+664 LIGRLLGQVGA
-675 LRPLMVVACAFGTLG
+675 LRPLMIVACVFGTIG
-690 HVAATFLPVFGTMA
+690 HVAATFLPVFGAIA

-710 KPVWGMSAGWAL
+710 QPVWGMSVGWAL
-722 VLMVVCALIRGAMR
+722 ALMVVCALIRGAMR

-745 LAFRLLALFRAKMFA
+745 LAFRLLALFRGKMFA

-773 GKGDLISM
+773 DKGDLVSM
-781 VTTDVELLEIFFA
+781 VTADVELLEIFFA
-794 HTISPTVIAISTTLI
+794 HTISPTAIAISTTLI

-816 LSPWFALLLVVAH
+816 LSPWFALLLVIAH
-829 LFIGVVVPK
+829 LLIGVVVPK

-844 HGVGGRIRRESA
+844 HGVGTRLREESA
-856 RLDDMVLDDMHGLEQ
+856 KLDDLVLDDMHGLEQ
-871 IIRFGQGEARLSR
+871 IIRFDQGEARLAR
-884 IERSSRALWAQRVE
+884 IDASSRALWKQRVE
-898 LSARNATYGGL
+898 LSARNATYGGF
-909 DHVIIVL
+909 DHIIIVF
-916 VSACAAFLTLALALT
+916 VSAAAAFLTLALALAT
-931 TNADMASAVTALVLV
+931 GADITAAVTALVLV

-976 TDETP
+976 MDEAP
-981 AVVERGT
+981 AVVEQG
-988 LAPQYDGM
+988 ADVVDYDGM
-996 RMDDVTFAYDSAA
+996 RMSDVTFGYGGA
-1009 SPVLD
+1009 PVLRG
-1014 DVTLDVPVSGILGLQ
+1014 VTLDVPVSGILGLQ

-1044 RYWDPQSGVI
+1044 RYWDPQSGAV

-1059 ALPSVDAHTRRRLQ
+1059 TLPTVDAHTRRRLQ

-1083 DGSIANNLR
+1083 DGTIADNLR
-1092 IAKPD
+1092 IAAPD
-1097 ANDDEIREALRKASA
+1097 ATEDDIREALRKASV
-1112 LQLVESLPQGVETSV
+1112 LQLVNTLPQGVDTPV

-1193 ESTMKIADEVRVV
+1193 ESTMKIADEVRVVWG

>member
-16 LVVGKIVFLWIGL
+16 LVIGKVVFLWIGL

-62 FWTSVVMFLV
+62 FWPSVVMFLV

-77 FVAHRLATKLGT
+77 FVAHRFATKLGT

-114 AQHTRTSDIVQLTGE
+114 AQHTRTSDVVQLTGE

-157 VIAPINMPTAVTLLV
+157 VIAPVNMPTAVTLLV

-211 GLETLKTFDADGRAA
+211 GLETLKTFDADGRVA

-281 GDLLVSE
+281 GDLFVST

-343 PTYGT
+343 PQYGA

-353 VADLGVRAEA
+353 GADLGVRAES
-363 LGFSYGDDNA
+363 LGFAYGEDDA
-373 TPALRDVTLTMP
+373 KPALHDVTLTMP
-385 ARSLTAIVGA
+385 ARSLTAIVGE

-404 ALISG
+404 ALVAG

-419 FADGGKTVELRDCS
+419 FVDGGATVELRDCS

-440 VSIVGARSHLFAETL
+440 VSIVGARSHLFAGTL

-461 ANPNATDEELRRVL
+461 AKPDATDEELRRAL
-475 ADAHILDFVDAQP
+475 ADAHILDFIDAQP

-506 RQRIAVARALLRDTP
+506 RQRVAVARALLRDTP

-548 EEKTVLLITHRLA
+548 EHKTVLLITHRLA
-561 DAVAADD
+561 DAVAADT
-568 IAVFADGACVEHG
+568 IAVFADGGCVETG
-581 THDELIAVDGTY
+581 AHDALIAADGVY
-593 ATMFRAQTDVERVG
+593 ATMFRTQQDVEQVG
-607 KRTGHAGIRYAQ
+607 KRKEHTGIRYAQ
-619 SAAEQLTEQTR
+619 NLTAQSRDAEADASDSPAVTTQ
-630 AAKGAGSVSPA
+630 AAK
-641 AAAASMPDK
+641 K
-650 SAKTDAP
+650 DAP
-657 REMSAMR
+657 HEEMPTMR
-664 LIERLLGQVGS
+664 LIGRLLGQVGS
-675 LRPLMVVACAFGTLG
+675 LRPLMIVACVFGTLG

-710 KPVWGMSAGWAL
+710 RPVWGMGAGWAL
-722 VLMVVCALIRGAMR
+722 ALMIVCALIRGAMR

-773 GKGDLISM
+773 GKGDLVSM

-816 LSPWFALLLVVAH
+816 LSPWFALLLIVAH
-829 LFIGVVVPK
+829 LLIGVVVPK

-844 HGVGGRIRRESA
+844 HGVGGRIRKESA

-884 IERSSRALWAQRVE
+884 IERSSRALWVQRVE

-916 VSACAAFLTLALALT
+916 VSAAAAFLTLALALT
-931 TNADMASAVTALVLV
+931 TNADMTAAVTALVLV

-976 TDETP
+976 MDETP

-996 RMDDVTFAYDSAA
+996 RMDDVTFAYGDGA
-1009 SPVLD
+1009 PVLD

-1044 RYWDPQSGVI
+1044 RYWDPQSGVV

-1059 ALPSVDAHTRRRLQ
+1059 TLPAVDAHARRRLQ

-1083 DGSIANNLR
+1083 DGTIADNLR
-1092 IAKPD
+1092 IAAPEASD
-1097 ANDDEIREALRKASA
+1097 GEIREALRKASV
-1112 LQLVESLPQGVETSV
+1112 LRLVESLPQGVETPV

-1193 ESTMKIADEVRVV
+1193 ESTMKIADEVRVM

>member
-62 FWTSVVMFLV
+62 FWLSVVVFLV

-211 GLETLKTFDADGRAA
+211 GLETLKTFDADERAA

-267 VAVWQFMHGGNQAF
+267 VAVWQFMRGGNQAF

-343 PTYGT
+343 PQYGT

-353 VADLGVRAEA
+353 GADLGVRAES
-363 LGFSYGDDNA
+363 LGFAYGEDDA
-373 TPALRDVTLTMP
+373 KPALHDVTLTMP
-385 ARSLTAIVGA
+385 ARSLTAIVGE

-404 ALISG
+404 ALVAG

-419 FADGGKTVELRDCS
+419 FVDGGATVELRDCS
-433 EDALMHA
+433 EDALMRA
-440 VSIVGARSHLFAETL
+440 VSIVGARSHLFAGTL

-461 ANPNATDEELRRVL
+461 AKPNATDGELRRAL
-475 ADAHILDFVDAQP
+475 ADAHILDFVDAQS

-548 EEKTVLLITHRLA
+548 EHKTVLLITHRLA
-561 DAVAADD
+561 DAIAADR
-568 IAVFADGACVEHG
+568 IAVFADGRCVETG
-581 THDELIAVDGTY
+581 THDALIAADGVY
-593 ATMFRAQTDVERVG
+593 ATMFRTQQDVERVG
-607 KRTGHAGIRYAQ
+607 KREEHAGIRYVQNLTAQ
-619 SAAEQLTEQTR
+619 SRAAEADGSDSPAVTTQ
-630 AAKGAGSVSPA
+630 AAK
-641 AAAASMPDK
+641 K
-650 SAKTDAP
+650 DAP
-657 REMSAMR
+657 HEEMSTMR
-664 LIERLLGQVGS
+664 LIGRLLGQVGS
-675 LRPLMVVACAFGTLG
+675 LRPLMIVACVFGTLG
-690 HVAATFLPVFGTMA
+690 HVAATFLPVFGTVA

-722 VLMVVCALIRGAMR
+722 ALMIVCALIRGAMR

-773 GKGDLISM
+773 GKGDLVSM

-884 IERSSRALWAQRVE
+884 IERSSRALWAQRVK

-909 DHVIIVL
+909 DRVIIVL
-916 VSACAAFLTLALALT
+916 VSAAAAFLTLALALT
-931 TNADMASAVTALVLV
+931 TNADMTSAVTALVLV

-976 TDETP
+976 MDETP

-996 RMDDVTFAYDSAA
+996 RMDDVTFAYGDGAL
-1009 SPVLD
+1009 VLD

-1044 RYWDPQSGVI
+1044 RYWDPQSGAV

-1059 ALPSVDAHTRRRLQ
+1059 ALPAVDAHARRRLQ

-1083 DGSIANNLR
+1083 DGTIADNLR
-1092 IAKPD
+1092 IAAPEASD
-1097 ANDDEIREALRKASA
+1097 GEIREALRKASV
-1112 LQLVESLPQGVETSV
+1112 LRLVESLPQGVETPV

-1148 LRDARLYLFDEPTSR
+1148 LCDARLYLFDEPTSR

>member
-16 LVVGKIVFLWIGL
+16 LVIGKIVFLWIGL
-29 LADIALAA
+29 LADIALAT
-37 SIVGIVAPLVRYAGN
+37 SIVGIVAPLVRYAGG
-52 DLAFAADVTE
+52 DAVAGE
-62 FWTSVVMFLV
+62 IWTAVVIFLV

-77 FVAHRLATKLGT
+77 FAANKLATRLGT
-89 LAAERVKLGLRSAL
+89 LAAERVKLGLRSTL
-103 YRKMLSLGPSY
+103 YKKMLSLGPSY
-114 AQHTRTSDIVQLTGE
+114 AQYTRTSDIVQLTGE
-129 GVDQVQSFFESFLPQ
+129 GVDQVQSFFELFLPQ

-211 GLETLKTFDADGRAA
+211 GLETLKTFDADDRAA
-226 EKMNREA
+226 KKMNAEA
-233 EEFRVMTMRVLQ
+233 EDFRVMTMRVLQ

-281 GDLLVSE
+281 GNLLGSS
-288 PRLADPLLG
+288 PHLADPLLG
-297 LSGVLFVILM
+297 LFGVLFVILM

-331 SKRIFALLDVPG
+331 SKRIFALLDVPE
-343 PTYGT
+343 PRYGT
-348 QTLPA
+348 RTLPA
-353 VADLGVRAEA
+353 GADLGVRAES
-363 LGFSYGDDNA
+363 LGFAYGEDDA
-373 TPALRDVTLTMP
+373 KPALRDVTLTMP
-385 ARSLTAIVGA
+385 ARSLTAIVGE

-404 ALISG
+404 ALVAG

-419 FADGGKTVELRDCS
+419 FVDGGATVELRDCS
-433 EDALMHA
+433 EDALMRA
-440 VSIVGARSHLFAETL
+440 ISIVGARSHLFAGTL

-461 ANPNATDEELRRVL
+461 AKPDATDEELRCAL
-475 ADAHILDFVDAQP
+475 ADAHILDFIDAQP
-488 DGLDMRIEQD
+488 DGLDMRIGQD

-506 RQRIAVARALLRDTP
+506 RQRVAVARALLRDTP

-548 EEKTVLLITHRLA
+548 EHKTVLLVTHRLA
-561 DAVAADD
+561 DAVAADT
-568 IAVFADGACVEHG
+568 IAVFAEGDCVETG
-581 THDELIAVDGTY
+581 THDALIAADGVY
-593 ATMFRAQTDVERVG
+593 ATMFRTQQDVEQVG
-607 KRTGHAGIRYAQ
+607 KRRAHAGIRYAQ
-619 SAAEQLTEQTR
+619 NLTPQSRAAEAEGSDSPAVTTQ
-630 AAKGAGSVSPA
+630 AAK
-641 AAAASMPDK
+641 K
-650 SAKTDAP
+650 DAP
-657 REMSAMR
+657 REEMSTMR
-664 LIERLLGQVGS
+664 LIGRLLGQVGS
-675 LRPLMVVACAFGTLG
+675 LRPLMIVACVFGTLG

-710 KPVWGMSAGWAL
+710 RPVWGMGAGWAL
-722 VLMVVCALIRGAMR
+722 ALMIVCALIRGAMR

-773 GKGDLISM
+773 GKGNLVSM

-844 HGVGGRIRRESA
+844 HGVGGRIRKESA

-916 VSACAAFLTLALALT
+916 VSAAAAFLTLALALT
-931 TNADMASAVTALVLV
+931 TTADMAAAVTALVLV

-976 TDETP
+976 MDETP
-981 AVVERGT
+981 AVVEYGT

-1097 ANDDEIREALRKASA
+1097 ADDDEIREALRKASA

>member
-1 MVDKRLFTL
+1 MIDKRLFTL

-16 LVVGKIVFLWIGL
+16 LVIGKIVFLWIGL

-37 SIVGIVAPLVRYAGN
+37 SIVGIVAPLVRYSGDAR
-52 DLAFAADVTE
+52 AFAADVTE
-62 FWTSVVMFLV
+62 FWSSVFVFLV

-77 FVAHRLATKLGT
+77 FAAHRFATKLGT

-114 AQHTRTSDIVQLTGE
+114 AQHTRTSDVVQLTGE

-281 GDLLVSE
+281 GNLLVSE

-343 PTYGT
+343 PQYGT

-353 VADLGVRAEA
+353 GADLGVRAES
-363 LGFSYGDDNA
+363 LGFAYGEDDA
-373 TPALRDVTLTMP
+373 KPALHDVTLTMP
-385 ARSLTAIVGA
+385 ARSLTAIVGE

-404 ALISG
+404 ALIAG

-419 FADGGKTVELRDCS
+419 FVDGGATVELRDCS
-433 EDALMHA
+433 EDALMRA
-440 VSIVGARSHLFAETL
+440 VSIVGARSHLFAGTL

-461 ANPNATDEELRRVL
+461 AKPDATDEELRRAL
-475 ADAHILDFVDAQP
+475 ADAHILDFIDAQP

-548 EEKTVLLITHRLA
+548 EHKTVLLITHRLA
-561 DAVAADD
+561 DAIAADT
-568 IAVFADGACVEHG
+568 IAVFAEGGCVETD
-581 THDELIAVDGTY
+581 THDALIAADGVY
-593 ATMFRAQTDVERVG
+593 ATMFRTQQDVEQVG
-607 KRTGHAGIRYAQ
+607 KRKEHADIRYAQ
-619 SAAEQLTEQTR
+619 NLTEQSR
-630 AAKGAGSVSPA
+630 AAEADGSDDPA
-641 AAAASMPDK
+641 ATTQAAK
-650 SAKTDAP
+650 KNAP
-657 REMSAMR
+657 HEEISTMR
-664 LIERLLGQVGS
+664 LIGRLLGQVGS
-675 LRPLMVVACAFGTLG
+675 LRPLMIVACVFGTLG

-710 KPVWGMSAGWAL
+710 RPVWGMSAGWAL
-722 VLMVVCALIRGAMR
+722 ALMIVCALIRGAMR

-773 GKGDLISM
+773 GKGDLVSM

-844 HGVGGRIRRESA
+844 HGVGGRIRKESA

-976 TDETP
+976 MDETP
-981 AVVERGT
+981 AVVEHGT

-996 RMDDVTFAYDSAA
+996 RMDGVTFAYDSAA

-1044 RYWDPQSGVI
+1044 RYWDPQSGAV

-1059 ALPSVDAHTRRRLQ
+1059 TLPTVDAHTRRRLQ

-1083 DGSIANNLR
+1083 DGTIADNLR
-1092 IAKPD
+1092 IAAPD
-1097 ANDDEIREALRKASA
+1097 ATEDDIREALRKASV
-1112 LQLVESLPQGVETSV
+1112 LQLVNTLPQGVDTPV

>member
-1 MVDKRLFTL
+1 MIDKRLFTL

-16 LVVGKIVFLWIGL
+16 LVIGKIVFLWIGL

-37 SIVGIVAPLVRYAGN
+37 SIVGIVAPLVRYSGDAR
-52 DLAFAADVTE
+52 AFAADVTE
-62 FWTSVVMFLV
+62 FWSSVFVFLV

-77 FVAHRLATKLGT
+77 FAAHRFATKLGT

-114 AQHTRTSDIVQLTGE
+114 AQHTRTSDVVQLTGE

-281 GDLLVSE
+281 GNLLVSE

-343 PTYGT
+343 PQYGT

-353 VADLGVRAEA
+353 GADLGVRAES
-363 LGFSYGDDNA
+363 LGFAYGEDDA
-373 TPALRDVTLTMP
+373 KPALHDVTLTMP
-385 ARSLTAIVGA
+385 ARSLTAIVGE

-404 ALISG
+404 ALIAG

-419 FADGGKTVELRDCS
+419 FVDGGATVELRDCS
-433 EDALMHA
+433 EDALMRA
-440 VSIVGARSHLFAETL
+440 VSIVGARSHLFAGTL

-461 ANPNATDEELRRVL
+461 AKPDATDEELRRAL
-475 ADAHILDFVDAQP
+475 ADAHILDFIDAQP

-548 EEKTVLLITHRLA
+548 EHKTVLLITHRLA
-561 DAVAADD
+561 DAIAADT
-568 IAVFADGACVEHG
+568 IAVFAEGGCVETD
-581 THDELIAVDGTY
+581 THDALIAADGVY
-593 ATMFRAQTDVERVG
+593 ATMFRTQQDVEQVG
-607 KRTGHAGIRYAQ
+607 KRKEHADIRYAQ
-619 SAAEQLTEQTR
+619 NLTEQSR
-630 AAKGAGSVSPA
+630 AAEADGSDDPA
-641 AAAASMPDK
+641 ATTQAAK
-650 SAKTDAP
+650 KNAP
-657 REMSAMR
+657 HEEISTMR
-664 LIERLLGQVGS
+664 LIGRLLGQVGS
-675 LRPLMVVACAFGTLG
+675 LRPLMIVACVFGTLG

-710 KPVWGMSAGWAL
+710 RPVWGMSAGWAL
-722 VLMVVCALIRGAMR
+722 ALMIVCALIRGAMR

-773 GKGDLISM
+773 DKGDLVSM

-844 HGVGGRIRRESA
+844 HGVGGRIRKESA

-976 TDETP
+976 MDETP
-981 AVVERGT
+981 AVVEHGT

-996 RMDDVTFAYDSAA
+996 RMDGVTFAYDSAA

-1044 RYWDPQSGVI
+1044 RYWDPQSGAV

-1059 ALPSVDAHTRRRLQ
+1059 ALPDVDAHTRRKLQ

-1083 DGSIANNLR
+1083 DGTIADNLR
-1092 IAKPD
+1092 IAAPD
-1097 ANDDEIREALRKASA
+1097 ATDDDIREALRKASV
-1112 LQLVESLPQGVETSV
+1112 LGLVDTLPQDVETPV

>member
-1 MVDKRLFTL
+1 MVDKRLFTR

-16 LVVGKIVFLWIGL
+16 LVIGKIVFLWIGL

-62 FWTSVVMFLV
+62 FWLSVVVFLV

-77 FVAHRLATKLGT
+77 FVAHRFATKLGT

-172 CAPLI
+172 SAPLI

-211 GLETLKTFDADGRAA
+211 GLETLKTFDADERAA
-226 EKMNREA
+226 ERMNREA
-233 EEFRVMTMRVLQ
+233 EEFRVMTMHVLQ

-343 PTYGT
+343 PQYGT

-353 VADLGVRAEA
+353 GADLGVRAES
-363 LGFSYGDDNA
+363 LGFAYGEDDSK
-373 TPALRDVTLTMP
+373 PALHDVTLTMP
-385 ARSLTAIVGA
+385 ARSLTAIVGE

-404 ALISG
+404 ALVAG

-419 FADGGKTVELRDCS
+419 FVDGGATVELRDCS

-440 VSIVGARSHLFAETL
+440 VSIVGARSHLFAGTL

-461 ANPNATDEELRRVL
+461 AKPDATDEELRRAL
-475 ADAHILDFVDAQP
+475 ADAHILDFIDAQP

-540 METVHKLA
+540 METVHRLA
-548 EEKTVLLITHRLA
+548 KHKTVLLITHRLA

-581 THDELIAVDGTY
+581 THDELIAADGTY
-593 ATMFRAQTDVERVG
+593 ATMFRVQTDVERVG
-607 KRTGHAGIRYAQ
+607 KRRRHTGIRYAQ
-619 SAAEQLTEQTR
+619 SAVEQHVAKSGGS
-630 AAKGAGSVSPA
+630 AAVASTPA
-641 AAAASMPDK
+641 AERTDQSEQQ
-650 SAKTDAP
+650 DAP
-657 REMSAMR
+657 REMSTMR
-664 LIERLLGQVGS
+664 LIGRLLGQVGS
-675 LRPLMVVACAFGTLG
+675 LRPLMVVACVFGTLG

-710 KPVWGMSAGWAL
+710 RPVWGMSVGWAL
-722 VLMVVCALIRGAMR
+722 ALMVICALIRGAMR

-773 GKGDLISM
+773 GKGDLVSM

-844 HGVGGRIRRESA
+844 HGVGGRIRKESA

-909 DHVIIVL
+909 DHAIIVL
-916 VSACAAFLTLALALT
+916 VSAAAAFLTLALALT

-976 TDETP
+976 MDETP
-981 AVVERGT
+981 AVVEHGT

-996 RMDDVTFAYDSAA
+996 RMDGVTFAYGDGA
-1009 SPVLD
+1009 PVLN

-1044 RYWDPQSGVI
+1044 RYWDPQSGVV

-1059 ALPSVDAHTRRRLQ
+1059 ALPAVDAHARRRLQ

-1083 DGSIANNLR
+1083 DGTIADNLR
-1092 IAKPD
+1092 IAAPE

-1112 LQLVESLPQGVETSV
+1112 LRLVESLPQGVETPV

>member
-16 LVVGKIVFLWIGL
+16 LVIGKIVFLWIGL

-37 SIVGIVAPLVRYAGN
+37 SIVGIIAPLVRYAGGSA
-52 DLAFAADVTE
+52 LVAADV
-62 FWTSVVMFLV
+62 WTAVAVFVV
-72 IAVVR
+72 IAAVR

-89 LAAERVKLGLRSAL
+89 LAAERVKLGLRSTL

-114 AQHTRTSDIVQLTGE
+114 AQHTRTSDVVQLAGE
-129 GVDQVQSFFESFLPQ
+129 GVDQVQSFFELFLPQ

-281 GDLLVSE
+281 GNLL
-288 PRLADPLLG
+288 
-297 LSGVLFVILM
+297 GVLFVILM

-331 SKRIFALLDVPG
+331 SKRIFALLDVPE
-343 PTYGT
+343 PRYGT
-348 QTLPA
+348 RTLPA
-353 VADLGVRAEA
+353 GADLGVQADA
-363 LGFSYGDDNA
+363 LGFAYGQEDE
-373 TPALRDVTLTMP
+373 TPALHDVTLTMP
-385 ARSLTAIVGA
+385 ARSLMAIVGE

-404 ALISG
+404 ALIAG

-419 FADGGKTVELRDCS
+419 FIYDDGTAEHTAELRDCS

-440 VSIVGARSHLFAETL
+440 VSIVGARSHLFAGTL

-461 ANPNATDEELRRVL
+461 AKPDAADEELRRAL

-540 METVHKLA
+540 MKTVRKLA
-548 EEKTVLLITHRLA
+548 VHKTVLLITHRLA
-561 DAVAADD
+561 DAVAAER
-568 IAVFADGACVEHG
+568 IAVFADGGCVETG
-581 THDELIAVDGTY
+581 THDALIAADGVY
-593 ATMFRAQTDVERVG
+593 ATMFRTQQDIEQVG
-607 KRTGHAGIRYAQ
+607 KRKEHAGIRYAQ
-619 SAAEQLTEQTR
+619 NLTPQSRAAEADGSDSPAVTTQ
-630 AAKGAGSVSPA
+630 AAK
-641 AAAASMPDK
+641 K
-650 SAKTDAP
+650 DAP
-657 REMSAMR
+657 HEEMSTMR
-664 LIERLLGQVGS
+664 LIGRLLGQVGS
-675 LRPLMVVACAFGTLG
+675 LRPLMIVACVFGTLG

-704 LFAAFG
+704 LFAAYG
-710 KPVWGMSAGWAL
+710 RPVWGMSAGWAL
-722 VLMVVCALIRGAMR
+722 ALMVVCALVRGAMR

-773 GKGDLISM
+773 GKGDLVSM

-844 HGVGGRIRRESA
+844 HGVGGRIRKESA

-871 IIRFGQGEARLSR
+871 IIRFGQGEERLSR

-916 VSACAAFLTLALALT
+916 VSAVAAFLTLALALT
-931 TNADMASAVTALVLV
+931 TTTDMAAAVTALVLV

-976 TDETP
+976 MDETP
-981 AVVERGT
+981 AVVEHGT

-996 RMDDVTFAYDSAA
+996 RMEDVTFAYDSAA
-1009 SPVLD
+1009 APVLD

-1044 RYWDPQSGVI
+1044 RYWDPQSGVV

-1059 ALPSVDAHTRRRLQ
+1059 TLPAVDAHARRRLQ

-1083 DGSIANNLR
+1083 DGTIAGNLR
-1092 IAKPD
+1092 IAAPE
-1097 ANDDEIREALRKASA
+1097 ASDDEIRDALRKASA
-1112 LQLVESLPQGVETSV
+1112 LRLVESLPQGVETPV

>member
-16 LVVGKIVFLWIGL
+16 LVIGKVVFLWIGL

-37 SIVGIVAPLVRYAGN
+37 SIVGIVTPLVRYAGN
-52 DLAFAADVTE
+52 GLAFAADVTE
-62 FWTSVVMFLV
+62 FWPSVVMFPV

-77 FVAHRLATKLGT
+77 FVAHRFATKLGT

-114 AQHTRTSDIVQLTGE
+114 AQHTRTSDVVQLTGE

-144 LGFAILAPLTLFA
+144 LGFAILAPLTLFV
-157 VIAPINMPTAVTLLV
+157 VIAPVNMPTAVTLLV

-281 GDLLVSE
+281 GDLFVST

-343 PTYGT
+343 PQYGA

-353 VADLGVRAEA
+353 GADLGVRAES
-363 LGFSYGDDNA
+363 LGFAYGEDDA
-373 TPALRDVTLTMP
+373 KPALHDVTLTMP
-385 ARSLTAIVGA
+385 ARSLTAIVGE

-404 ALISG
+404 ALIAG

-419 FADGGKTVELRDCS
+419 FADGNATVELRDCS

-440 VSIVGARSHLFAETL
+440 VSIVGARSHLFAGTL

-461 ANPNATDEELRRVL
+461 AKPDATDEELRRAL
-475 ADAHILDFVDAQP
+475 ADAHILDFIDAQP

-506 RQRIAVARALLRDTP
+506 RQRVAVARALLRDTP

-540 METVHKLA
+540 METVHKLV
-548 EEKTVLLITHRLA
+548 EHKTVLLITHRLA
-561 DAVAADD
+561 DAVAADT
-568 IAVFADGACVEHG
+568 IAVFADGGCVETG
-581 THDELIAVDGTY
+581 AHDALIAADGVY
-593 ATMFRAQTDVERVG
+593 ATMFRTQQDVEQVG
-607 KRTGHAGIRYAQ
+607 KRKEHAGIRYAQ
-619 SAAEQLTEQTR
+619 DMTAQPRAVQADGSDSPAPTTQ
-630 AAKGAGSVSPA
+630 AAK
-641 AAAASMPDK
+641 K
-650 SAKTDAP
+650 DAP
-657 REMSAMR
+657 HEEMPTMR
-664 LIERLLGQVGS
+664 LIGRLLGQVGS
-675 LRPLMVVACAFGTLG
+675 LRPLMIVACVFGTLG

-710 KPVWGMSAGWAL
+710 RPVWGMGAGWAL
-722 VLMVVCALIRGAMR
+722 ALMIVCALIRGAMR

-773 GKGDLISM
+773 GKGDLVSM

-816 LSPWFALLLVVAH
+816 LSPWFALLLIVA
-829 LFIGVVVPK
+829 LLLIGVVVPK

-844 HGVGGRIRRESA
+844 HGVGGRIRKESA

-916 VSACAAFLTLALALT
+916 VSAAAAFLTLALALT
-931 TNADMASAVTALVLV
+931 TNADMTAAVTALVLV

-976 TDETP
+976 MDETP

-996 RMDDVTFAYDSAA
+996 RMDDVTFAYGDGA
-1009 SPVLD
+1009 PVLD

-1044 RYWDPQSGVI
+1044 RYWDPQSGVV

-1059 ALPSVDAHTRRRLQ
+1059 TLPAVDAHARRRLQ

-1083 DGSIANNLR
+1083 DGRIADNLR
-1092 IAKPD
+1092 IAAPEASD
-1097 ANDDEIREALRKASA
+1097 GEIREALRKASV
-1112 LQLVESLPQGVETSV
+1112 LRLVESLPQGVETPV